1 MDNYNETTFLPRK
14 ITQPRK
20 KNGSAGKKPDSRRRQ
35 KQQVPS
41 KRRIFHT
48 QKGKY
53 GMSKLEAYFAKNFLD
68 KFGVRYVYEWE
79 AKDIKRFYDFA
90 VVAVTDDSDVII
102 EEKNGVVSLNQKYND
117 VRPCLII
124 EVDGSYYHSDP
135 RLVDESKMNAMQ
147 KRNKIID
154 EYKDDWCRAHH
165 IPILRVWE
173 YDIYHNPKA
182 VMEMLRDALNRLDTS
197 ERIKIRRKKK
207 FLEKKFEVSKK

>member
-1 MDNYNETTFLPRK
+1 LDNYNETKFLPRK
-14 ITQPRK
+14 VTQPRK
-20 KNGSAGKKPDSRRRQ
+20 KKGSAGKKPDNRRRQ
-35 KQQVPS
+35 TQQVPS
-41 KRRIFHT
+41 KRRVFHA

-90 VVAVTDDSDVII
+90 VVAISEDSDVVV
-102 EEKNGVVSLNQKYND
+102 EEKNGVISLSQKYND

-124 EVDGSYYHSDP
+124 EVDGSYYHGDP
-135 RLVDESKMNAMQ
+135 RVVEESKLNNMQ
-147 KRNKIID
+147 KQNKIID
-154 EYKDDWCRAHH
+154 EYKNDWCRVHH

-173 YDIYHNPKA
+173 FDIMNNPKL
-182 VMEMLRDALNRLDTS
+182 VMEMIKEALNRLDAS

-207 FLEKKFEVSKK
+207 FS